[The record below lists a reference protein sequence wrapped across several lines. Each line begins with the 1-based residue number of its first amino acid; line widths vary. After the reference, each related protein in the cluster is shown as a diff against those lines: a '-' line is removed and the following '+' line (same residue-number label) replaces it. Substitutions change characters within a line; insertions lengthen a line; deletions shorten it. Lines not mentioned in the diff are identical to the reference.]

1 MKHHPAWRDAGFAL
15 AALIVVLA
23 IPLLHRSPAF
33 EDFVIRLSAMA
44 LFATSLNLLVGNTGM
59 VSFGHGMF
67 YGLGAYIFALTMQMT
82 TLSLPVA
89 IVIAV
94 LGTTLIA
101 LCVGAICVRLSTDY
115 FAFITL
121 AFQMLIFSVIISW
134 QTLTGGD
141 QGLRGGIPR
150 REIFGF
156 ELTSQLH
163 RYEFCA
169 VVAVLGMLALR
180 HISASPFGQ
189 TLRMIRD
196 NEDRVGF
203 LGVVLWRARLWAFTI
218 AGGFAGL
225 GGVLAALFVSG
236 AYPELAD
243 WPNSGQAIF
252 AVMLGGID
260 SFLGPVLGAAILL
273 ALNDVVTRFTEYY
286 GLVLGIVILAFAL
299 GLRRG
304 VLDFLKL
311 AFPGRSR

>member
-1 MKHHPAWRDAGFAL
+1 MKGRPALRDALIAA

-23 IPLLHRSPAF
+23 IPLFHRSPAF

-44 LFATSLNLLVGNTGM
+44 LFATSLNLLIGNTGM

-67 YGLGAYIFALTMQMT
+67 YGAGAYAFALTMQMT
-82 TLSLPVA
+82 DFSLPVA
-89 IVIAV
+89 ALLAV
-94 LGTTLIA
+94 LATAFAA
-101 LCVGAICVRLSTDY
+101 LCVGAICVRLGTDY

-121 AFQMLIFSVIISW
+121 AVQMLFFSIIISW
-134 QTLTGGD
+134 QSLTGGD

-150 REIFGF
+150 REILGF
-156 ELTSQLH
+156 ELASQLH
-163 RYEFCA
+163 LYQFCA
-169 VVAVLGMLALR
+169 VVGVLGLLALR

-196 NEDRVGF
+196 NESRASF
-203 LGVVLWRARLWAFTI
+203 LGIVLWRARLWAFTI
-218 AGGFAGL
+218 AGTFAGL

-252 AVMLGGID
+252 AVMLGGVN
-260 SFLGPVLGAAILL
+260 SFLGPVLGSMILL
-273 ALNDVVTRFTEYY
+273 ALNDVVIRFTEYH

-304 VLDFLKL
+304 VLDFLRL
-311 AFPGRSR
+311 AWPGHPR